1 MPRFEPQ
8 ETIMAITRR
17 DWMRGLAAAGVVP
30 MAGPAWAQAGTLK
43 ISHQF
48 PGGSATEGDF
58 RDRLCR
64 RFAADIEQKSNG
76 ALKAAVYPG
85 SSLMKTNAQFSALR
99 KGALDISLYPLSYA
113 GGEVPE
119 TNIGLM
125 PALVPSYEVGAA
137 WKTGEVGK
145 MLTKTLD
152 DKGIVVLSWIW
163 QAGGVASR
171 AAPLVQPEDAKGM
184 KVRGG
189 SREMDMMLKA
199 AGASVISLP
208 SNEIYAAM
216 QTGAMDAAMTSSTS
230 FISFKLE
237 EIAKNLTSGRNKAY
251 WFMFEPLLM
260 SKDIFAK
267 LPKAQQ
273 DIIMAAGAEQ
283 EKFATDAAKADD
295 KIAAEVYAK
304 AGAKVFDLDE
314 ATVKKWQT
322 IARET
327 AWKDYGE
334 RGETSA
340 ALLKAAQKIL

>member
-1 MPRFEPQ
+1 
-8 ETIMAITRR
+8 MAMTRR
-17 DWMRGLAAAGVVP
+17 DWLAALAAAGAVP
-30 MAGPAWAQAGTLK
+30 MAGRAWAQAGTLK

-64 RFAADIEQKSNG
+64 RFAADIEKRSNG

-85 SSLMKTNAQFSALR
+85 ASLMKTNAQFSALR

-125 PALVPSYEVGAA
+125 PALVPSYEVGAR
-137 WKTGEVGK
+137 WKTSDVGR
-145 MLTKTLD
+145 MLAKTLS
-152 DKGIVVLSWIW
+152 DKGIVLLSWIW

-171 AAPLVQPEDAKGM
+171 ATPLVAPDDAKGM

-251 WFMFEPLLM
+251 WFMFEPLMM
-260 SKDIFAK
+260 SKEIFSK
-267 LPKAQQ
+267 LPKAHQ
-273 DIIMAAGAEQ
+273 DIVMAAGADQ

-295 KIAAEVYAK
+295 KIAADVYAK

-314 ATVKKWQT
+314 ATLRKWQT
-322 IARET
+322 IARDT
-327 AWKDYGE
+327 AWKDYADRSE
-334 RGETSA
+334 SCA
-340 ALLKAAQKIL
+340 ALLKAAQKLA

>member
-1 MPRFEPQ
+1 M
-8 ETIMAITRR
+8 TITRR
-17 DWMRGLAAAGVVP
+17 EWMQWAAASGAAPLAGLAPPALAQEAG
-30 MAGPAWAQAGTLK
+30 ALK

-48 PGGSATEGDF
+48 PGGTITEGDF

-64 RFAADIEQKSNG
+64 RFAADVEKRSNG
-76 ALKAAVYPG
+76 ALKATVYPG
-85 SSLMKTNAQFSALR
+85 SSLMKTNSQFAALR
-99 KGALDISLYPLSYA
+99 KGALDLSLVPLSYA

-145 MLTKTLD
+145 LLAKILD
-152 DKGIVVLSWIW
+152 EKGIVVLSWIW

-171 AAPLVQPEDAKGM
+171 TKALVAPEDAKGQ

-189 SREMDMMLKA
+189 SREMDMVLKE

-237 EIAKNLTSGRNKAY
+237 EVAKHLTTGRNKAY

-260 SKDIFAK
+260 SKDVFAK

-273 DIIMAAGAEQ
+273 DILMAVGAEQ
-283 EKFATDAAKADD
+283 EKFATDAARADD
-295 KIAAEVYAK
+295 KAVAEIYAK
-304 AGAKVFDLDE
+304 AGAKIYDIDE
-314 ATVKKWQT
+314 PTLRKWQS

-327 AWKDYGE
+327 AWKDYAE
-334 RGETSA
+334 RNDNCK
-340 ALLKAAQKIL
+340 ALLAAAQKLL